1 MTKAQQKIAP
11 GTGGFHIYLEKPV
24 MRALFISL
32 LLFWALLSPA
42 LAQDDAG
49 EGCGPDELTRQQET
63 LALYLALDFAGDAK
77 LALANLYRLG
87 ALYQSMA
94 LDCGYEPNQA
104 EVNVMLERA
113 LMFASLGDLIA
124 AQSAGTDVDEILAEL
139 DDVYGDPLTGQLL
152 YNGLEPALGGS
163 PLGCAGCH
171 ENVAIAPL
179 TAGAWTRIN
188 DIRLRLPQF
197 ADYTHRQFL
206 VESIVRPMDY
216 ITPDYSAVMPEIY
229 GGQLTIQQLADVV
242 AFLDSQDQLL
252 EGE

>member
-1 MTKAQQKIAP
+1 MKNSCILILLTLAL
-11 GTGGFHIYLEKPV
+11 GL
-24 MRALFISL
+24 RAS
-32 LLFWALLSPA
+32 
-42 LAQDDAG
+42 AQDDAA
-49 EGCGPDELTRQQET
+49 EGCAPDELTRQQET
-63 LALYLALDFAGDAK
+63 FALYLTLDFAGDAE

-94 LDCGYEPNQA
+94 LDCGYAPNQA
-104 EVNVMLERA
+104 EVNLMLERA
-113 LMFASLGDLIA
+113 LMFASLDDLIV
-124 AQSAGTDVDEILAEL
+124 AQSAGADVAEILVEL
-139 DDVYGDPLTGQLL
+139 DEVYGDPLAGQLL

-171 ENVAIAPL
+171 ENEAIAPL
-179 TAGAWTRIN
+179 TAGTWTRIN

-197 ADYTHRQFL
+197 ADYTHLQFL

-216 ITPDYSAVMPEIY
+216 VTPDYAAVMPEMY